1 MCVGL
6 RVVAWVRIEA
16 SSSTRGLG
24 IDGPEFEI
32 GVFRSIVVGF
42 SLWNTRLRLRLG
54 NGGMYSGMTRGWRVG
69 RCVRG
74 LRIGVGLGVGEN
86 VAYQSAFN

>member
-1 MCVGL
+1 VG
-6 RVVAWVRIEA
+6 
-16 SSSTRGLG
+16 
-24 IDGPEFEI
+24 
-32 GVFRSIVVGF
+32 GF

-86 VAYQSAFN
+86 VDSGRLAYLSALN